1 MRARR
6 HYGLGVVFSIQ
17 SRREEAGR
25 IVTSAGWDAV
35 DAAASARKVI
45 AGRVSRE
52 RTADVQDDWR
62 DHSDSPAQKI
72 RHPCNIRILPNSRD
86 FHCNTAS
93 GAFALLPKS
102 GAYSNPVVL
111 AMPCSAW

>member
-1 MRARR
+1 LSFQ
-6 HYGLGVVFSIQ
+6 YGHGGK
-17 SRREEAGR
+17 RGYR

-45 AGRVSRE
+45 AGRFSRE

-72 RHPCNIRILPNSRD
+72 RHPRNIRILPNSRD